1 MTNKLVSIITP
12 VKDERDNLPGLVESI
27 EAQSLKPHQWVIVND
42 GSRDGSEEYIQRIS
56 GQIPYIKGIHRK
68 GDEKE
73 YDIGS
78 NYAQVLHEGY
88 QYILNSSDPNP
99 DYYMILDGDM
109 SLTSQYIETIVDYL
123 ENARSMVIASGGIY
137 IDKDDRLELEHRLK
151 NQPAGGAT
159 LYDGEFYRDIGGP
172 PLTPCVDS
180 VTKSKARLRGYK
192 CRYLTDIDVKAIQSR
207 PTGQKGDLLRN
218 QFQRG
223 RDRYKLNDHPV
234 TIAAKTAERLMIY
247 PYYHAFAF
255 CAGYY
260 HSLITGVPQ
269 IEDPE
274 LRAYYWQE
282 RPRELYKLALQK
294 LSIN

>member
-1 MTNKLVSIITP
+1 MTSELVSIITP
-12 VKDERDNLPGLVESI
+12 VKDERENLPELVKSVET
-27 EAQSLKPHQWVIVND
+27 QSLKPHQWVIVND
-42 GSRDGSEEYIQRIS
+42 GSSDGSKEYIQRIS
-56 GQIPYIKGIHRK
+56 NKISYIEGVHRDDD
-68 GDEKE
+68 DEE

-78 NYAQVLHEGY
+78 HYSQVLHDGY
-88 QYILNSSDPNP
+88 QYVLNSSDPDP

-109 SLTSQYIETIVDYL
+109 SLTTQYIETLVDYL
-123 ENARSMVIASGGIY
+123 ENTKSMVIASGGIY
-137 IDKDDRLELEHRLK
+137 VNKNGRLELEHRLK

-159 LYDGEFYRDIGGP
+159 LYDGEFYQDIGGP

-180 VTKSKARLRGYK
+180 ITKSKARLRGYE
-192 CRYLTDIDVKAIQSR
+192 CRYLTDVDIKAIQSR
-207 PTGQKGDLLRN
+207 PTGQKGDLLQN

-234 TIAAKTAERLMIY
+234 TIAAKTAERLMSY

-274 LRAYYWQE
+274 LKAYYWQE
-282 RPRELYKLALQK
+282 RPKELYELVLEK
-294 LSIN
+294 LSIK